1 MRYFHYTKN
10 QYYCPILNVDH
21 IWSLVSDQTR
31 LNYANNKSGK
41 VPVIDVS
48 KAGFFKVLGKGAIPT
63 QPVIV
68 KAKFFS
74 KLAEQKIKKAGGAC
88 VLTA

>member
-1 MRYFHYTKN
+1 M
-10 QYYCPILNVDH
+10 
-21 IWSLVSDQTR
+21 
-31 LNYANNKSGK
+31 
-41 VPVIDVS
+41 
-48 KAGFFKVLGKGAIPT
+48 LGKGTLPN

-74 KLAEQKIKKAGGAC
+74 KKAEQKIKAVGGAC